1 MTTSPRH
8 IVLSASTG
16 GGLEQLALAEGAS
29 MIVFG
34 SDYRTPPGR
43 AEPGNT
49 AQKLLEGGP
58 VAIAIAAAGLRTR
71 LGAPISSIAVG
82 AHDEA
87 GTARETAEAIAAKLD
102 AEIVANNG
110 APGRPDRRRIAA
122 NRPRGPDRAR
132 RRDARG
138 VERGARSVLVLARNA
153 PVEL

>member
-1 MTTSPRH
+1 
-8 IVLSASTG
+8 
-16 GGLEQLALAEGAS
+16 

-82 AHDEA
+82 AYGETD
-87 GTARETAEAIAAKLD
+87 TALETAEAIAARLD
-102 AEIVANNG
+102 AEIVSNNG
-110 APGRPDRRRIAA
+110 HPVDLIVVASQSAAPSGRIALGGA
-122 NRPRGPDRAR
+122 TRAELNTFRG
-132 RRDARG
+132 
-138 VERGARSVLVLARNA
+138 SVLVVPRGA
-153 PVEL
+153 PVLTC